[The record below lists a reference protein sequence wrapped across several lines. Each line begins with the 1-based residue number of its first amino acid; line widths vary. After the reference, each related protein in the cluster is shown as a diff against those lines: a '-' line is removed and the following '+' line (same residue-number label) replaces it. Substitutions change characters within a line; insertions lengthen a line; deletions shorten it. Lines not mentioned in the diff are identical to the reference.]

1 MAVASA
7 AGGDHSPAWSSSP
20 AVVTWRRPSHRVWPP
35 VRWLSAAL
43 GNSQWHWCLPLSTA
57 VLLATADPQY
67 KQLQWTVAKQR
78 RSAKLWRYLMVSS
91 KGLSVMWL
99 WYGSALLMLGNW
111 SLLCSFIT
119 MFDQNR
125 NLTKKIFGWIQLT
138 IRNLK
143 KSYSFQRHLGSQQ
156 NCTLRV

>member
-1 MAVASA
+1 MLLWQSPLQLAVITRQPDLVRLLLSHGADPVTVFDRQS
-7 AGGDHSPAWSSSP
+7 GDSLLHLATRSGTDACLYPLLCYWPQQTPSTSNYSEQWQSNVDRP
-20 AVVTWRRPSHRVWPP
+20 NFEGTW
-35 VRWLSAAL
+35 
-43 GNSQWHWCLPLSTA
+43 WCLQKDL
-57 VLLATADPQY
+57 VWCDCD
-67 KQLQWTVAKQR
+67 
-78 RSAKLWRYLMVSS
+78 
-91 KGLSVMWL
+91 
-99 WYGSALLMLGNW
+99 MLGNW

-156 NCTLRV
+156 NCT